1 MLEAIHY
8 DPDTRIRMHI
18 SLANA
23 SVCEDDVSDRY
34 DVSPTEKI
42 PIEAAYLDPGGFAF
56 TDTESI
62 EFVVQGITFS
72 VKPEHLYRVDDIS
85 WRPLGESWVKV
96 YLGHA
101 CLVVPSIVWIE
112 VQSIIAALNESC
124 PSGEELLAERLS
136 EVDGVLI
143 KG

>member
-18 SLANA
+18 SLADA
-23 SVCEDDVSDRY
+23 SVCEDDVSNRY
-34 DVSPTEKI
+34 DVSPVKKTSV
-42 PIEAAYLDPGGFAF
+42 EAAHLDPGGFAF
-56 TDTESI
+56 SDTEGI
-62 EFVVQGITFS
+62 EFVVRGITFS

-112 VQSIIAALNESC
+112 VQSIIAALNEAC
-124 PSGEELLAERLS
+124 PSGEELLAERMAGI
-136 EVDGVLI
+136 DGVLI
-143 KG
+143 KA